1 MWGGAAGRTVEE
13 GNRPRARCVPCEGP
27 SEPPGCSPASILTLG
42 GIVAAAPDG
51 PAAPT
56 APADIPACTQMA
68 AQAGTETT
76 DAVTA
81 ACRLG
86 VVTDLQGCVNGLT
99 EAGVPGGAAA
109 GACRLAAQEP
119 R

>member
-1 MWGGAAGRTVEE
+1 MRRPIRTAGVLT
-13 GNRPRARCVPCEGP
+13 GL
-27 SEPPGCSPASILTLG
+27 ILTLG
-42 GIVAAAPDG
+42 GIVAAAP
-51 PAAPT
+51 T
-56 APADIPACTQMA
+56 ATADIPACTQMA

-81 ACRLG
+81 ACGRG
-86 VVTDLQGCVNGLT
+86 VVGDLQGCVDGLT

-109 GACRLAAQEP
+109 GACRQAALEP

>member
-1 MWGGAAGRTVEE
+1 MRRPIRTAGVLT
-13 GNRPRARCVPCEGP
+13 GL
-27 SEPPGCSPASILTLG
+27 ILTLG
-42 GIVAAAPDG
+42 GIVAAAPTS
-51 PAAPT
+51 PT

-68 AQAGTETT
+68 AQAGTATT

-86 VVTDLQGCVNGLT
+86 VVGDLQGCVNGLA
-99 EAGVPGGAAA
+99 EAGVPGGAAT
-109 GACRLAAQEP
+109 GACRLAAHEP

>member
-1 MWGGAAGRTVEE
+1 MRRPIRTAGVLT
-13 GNRPRARCVPCEGP
+13 GL
-27 SEPPGCSPASILTLG
+27 ILTLG

-51 PAAPT
+51 HAAPT

-86 VVTDLQGCVNGLT
+86 VVADLQGCVNGLT